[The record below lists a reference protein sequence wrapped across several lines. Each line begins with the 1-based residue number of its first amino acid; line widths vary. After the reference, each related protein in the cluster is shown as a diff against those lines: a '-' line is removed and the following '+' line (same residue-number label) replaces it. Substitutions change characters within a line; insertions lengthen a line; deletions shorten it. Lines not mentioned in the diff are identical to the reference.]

1 MEETINENEN
11 ITGNYIDHY
20 DFIKKL
26 GGFDEWFV
34 MPGDN
39 RYNLKISDLDMEDDR
54 VTFAIN
60 TVGKGDMKKMR
71 LPFEK
76 FKDFIYNLQLF

>member
-1 MEETINENEN
+1 
-11 ITGNYIDHY
+11 
-20 DFIKKL
+20 
-26 GGFDEWFV
+26 
-34 MPGDN
+34 MPGDD